1 MKVLQLSNKIPFP
14 EKDGGVIA
22 INAIT
27 NGLLHAGCEVK
38 MLAMNTKKHF
48 INLNIIPEKY
58 KNDRHLE
65 VVEMDTSVKP
75 IGALMGLLSGKSY
88 NISRFQSED
97 FSKKLAEILQKEK
110 FDIIHLEGLYLTP
123 YLDIIRQN
131 SNAPI
136 ILRTHNVE
144 WQIWQKL
151 ASKEKGGLKKWY
163 LKKLTKQLK
172 EYEEKIVNLVDGIAS
187 ITIQDSE
194 SFKSAGCKTPMV
206 TIPFGIDLSK
216 YIPQETKYPNSIF
229 YIGALDWLPNLQG
242 MEWFFKK
249 VWIKIIGNF
258 PSTQFHIAGR
268 NMPKWLRDSTYKNTV
283 SHGEVID
290 AKSYM
295 QQFDIMLVP
304 LFAGSGV
311 RIKILEGMALGK
323 PIITTSVGVEGI
335 ECNLGMDVIVA
346 DTPEQFADA
355 VNRCLSDTELKRS
368 LGSNA
373 RKFVEDN
380 YDITRTTTHLID
392 FYNERILNRK

>member
-27 NGLLHAGCEVK
+27 NGLLNAGCEVK

-58 KNDRHLE
+58 KNDRHLD
-65 VVEMDTSVKP
+65 VVEIDTSVRP
-75 IGALMGLLSGKSY
+75 LGALMGLLSGKSY
-88 NISRFQSED
+88 NISRFQSEE
-97 FSKKLAEILQKEK
+97 FSKKLAEVLQKEK

-123 YLDIIRQN
+123 YLDIIRQY

-151 ASKEKGGLKKWY
+151 ASEEKSGLKKWY

-172 EYEEKIVNLVDGIAS
+172 EYEKEVVNLVDGIAT
-187 ITIQDSE
+187 ITNQDSE
-194 SFKSAGCKTPMV
+194 SFKTAGCKTPMV
-206 TIPFGIDLSK
+206 TVPFGIDLSK
-216 YIPQETKYPNSIF
+216 YIPQETKHPNSLF

-242 MEWFFKK
+242 MDWFLKNAWNQILAK
-249 VWIKIIGNF
+249 F
-258 PSTQFHIAGR
+258 PDVEFHIAGR
-268 NMPKWLRDSTYKNTV
+268 NMPESLRNANYKGV
-283 SHGEVID
+283 VFHGEVED
-290 AKSYM
+290 AKTFM
-295 QQFDIMLVP
+295 QQYDIMLVP

-311 RIKILEGMALGK
+311 RIKILEGMALAK

-335 ECNLGMDVIVA
+335 KCNFGNDLIVA

-355 VNRCLSDTELKRS
+355 VNKYLSDNELKQRV
-368 LGSNA
+368 GQNA

-380 YDITRTTTHLID
+380 YDITKTTAHLID